1 MRGLLTVSVL
11 LGALAACSVAPMR
24 APVVFQRPAAW
35 PETLSASSLPDQQFL
50 TGFGS
55 RELSALVDEA
65 LRNNADL
72 DAAEARIRAAD
83 ARVKEAGSALL
94 PTVAA
99 GAGVNRIQ
107 GSSGGLSATEID
119 RGVSLSASYEPDF
132 WGTTASA
139 RRAARAE
146 LRASRADAA
155 LLQLTIKA
163 SIAETV
169 IDLLAV
175 RAERESLSKRIRIL
189 QDSLAL
195 VEARNAAGLL
205 SKMELLPYRSALA
218 AARTALA
225 PLDTREAELSAALAL
240 LVGRDAPVAIAADT
254 RLRSLTVPPQVGA
267 QPADLLMRRPD
278 LMAAESALAAADANL
293 EVART
298 AFFPRVTL
306 DVVAS
311 HQNPGFQAALTTLS
325 GNGNAWGLGA
335 AVTQTLFDGGRRDAV
350 RAQAQARRDELVA
363 NYRQSIRTALL
374 DAQRAFAVQ
383 QAAELQRQRAGEV
396 VEHLAAQQMALNAR
410 RQAGAIDPLTLLDV
424 EQALLQAEDA
434 VNSAY
439 AADLKASVGL
449 FKALGGGWQ
458 SEAMR

>member
-1 MRGLLTVSVL
+1 MRGLLTLSVL
-11 LGALAACSVAPMR
+11 VWALAACGVSPLRAPM
-24 APVVFQRPAAW
+24 VFQRPEAW
-35 PETLSASSLPDQQFL
+35 PAALSASSLPDQQFL
-50 TGFGS
+50 AGFGWL
-55 RELSALVDEA
+55 ELTALVDEA
-65 LRNNADL
+65 IRNNADL

-94 PTVAA
+94 PTIVA

-107 GSSGGLSATEID
+107 GSSGGLSATEVD
-119 RGVSLSASYEPDF
+119 RGLSLSASFEPDF

-139 RRAARAE
+139 RRAARAD
-146 LRASRADAA
+146 LRATRADAA

-163 SIAETV
+163 SIAETM

-175 RAERESLSKRIRIL
+175 RAERESLGKRIQVL

-195 VEARNAAGLL
+195 VQARNAAGLL
-205 SKMELLPYRSALA
+205 AKMELLPYRSALA
-218 AARTALA
+218 AARAALA

-240 LVGRDAPVAIAADT
+240 LVGRDVPVIVAKDV
-254 RLRSLTVPPQVGA
+254 RLGALTLPAQVGA

-278 LMAAESALAAADANL
+278 LIAAESALAAADANL
-293 EVART
+293 AAARA
-298 AFFPRVTL
+298 AFLPRVTL
-306 DVVAS
+306 DVIAS

-335 AVTQTLFDGGRRDAV
+335 AVTQTLFDGGRRNAV
-350 RAQAQARRDELVA
+350 RVQAQARRDELVA

-383 QAAELQRQRAGEV
+383 QAAELQGQRTSEV
-396 VEHLAAQQMALNAR
+396 VEHLAAQQLALNAR
-410 RQAGAIDPLTLLDV
+410 RQAGAIDPLTLLDA
-424 EQALLQAEDA
+424 ELALLQAEDA
-434 VNSAY
+434 ANSAY
-439 AADLKASVGL
+439 AGELKASVGL